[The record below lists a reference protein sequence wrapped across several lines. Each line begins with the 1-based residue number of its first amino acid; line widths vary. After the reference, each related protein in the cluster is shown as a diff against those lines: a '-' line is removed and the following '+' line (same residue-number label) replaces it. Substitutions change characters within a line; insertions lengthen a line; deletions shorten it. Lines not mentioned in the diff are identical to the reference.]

1 MAHSFVLTDTADNT
15 EIRAWET
22 SSEALGIP
30 SVVPFTIRKRTLH
43 GGRQEGSTVIEV
55 TAGDFTLTVSPTRG
69 MGILGIRV
77 GDAAHGWSS
86 PVDEVVHPSFIRLDE
101 RGWLGW
107 LEGFNELMVRCGYE
121 FSGHPSKEGE
131 RIFTLHGRAG
141 NTPASKVIVEIEAE
155 APHRIHLKGLLKE
168 KAFKF
173 VDFETWTDVIVTP
186 GRNGYTVADTLTNRG
201 DYDKTYQALYHT
213 NFGRPL
219 LEEGARFVAPIKRLA
234 PLNERSQLGVA
245 AWRTYLGPTRDFD
258 EEVFACEM
266 LTDADHRTQAALVN
280 KAGDRGVALRFDVR
294 EFPAFT
300 LWKNTDTEKQGYV
313 TGLEPGTNFPYA
325 RTIEEKA
332 GRLLTI
338 GAGESRTFHID
349 ADFLTGKNDVDAAI
363 AKSAEIAAG
372 REPIIETE
380 PVFAP
385 KG

>member
-1 MAHSFVLTDTADNT
+1 MAYSFVLTDTADST
-15 EIRAWET
+15 EIRSWET
-22 SSEALGIP
+22 SSDALGIP
-30 SVVPFTIRKRTLH
+30 SPVPFAIRKRTLH

-77 GDAAHGWSS
+77 GETAHGWSS
-86 PVDEVVHPSFIRLDE
+86 PVDEVVHPSFIHPTE

-141 NTPASKVIVEIEAE
+141 NTPASKVIVEIEAD

-173 VDFETWTDVIVTP
+173 VDFETWTDIIVTP

-213 NFGRPL
+213 NFSRPL
-219 LEEGARFVAPIKRLA
+219 LEEGARFVAPLKRLA
-234 PLNERSQLGVA
+234 PLNERSQQGIP
-245 AWRTYLGPTRDFD
+245 AWQTYLGPTRDFD

-266 LTDADHRTQAALVN
+266 LTDADHRTLAALVN
-280 KAGDRGVALRFDVR
+280 KAGDLGVALRFDVR

-325 RTIEEKA
+325 HGIEEKA

-349 ADFLTGKNDVDAAI
+349 ADFLVGKGEVDAVI
-363 AKSAEIAAG
+363 ADSAKIAAG
-372 REPIIETE
+372 RKPIIETE
-380 PVFAP
+380 PVFAA